1 MDEFNIIE
9 WILNSTEWIFS
20 GIGTTVLSHIV
31 TAVVS
36 AFAGYKV
43 GVRSTVKQ
51 IQKAGKN
58 SKQYQR
64 STLQNSSSNNA
75 KKTTASILTQTQE
88 AGDHSSQKQIGDTN
102 NDG

>member
-1 MDEFNIIE
+1 MIDSEDIK
-9 WILNSTEWIFS
+9 WIFS
-20 GIGTTVLSHIV
+20 GSGTTILSHIV

-75 KKTTASILTQTQE
+75 KTTASMLTQTQE

>member
-1 MDEFNIIE
+1 MIDSEDIK
-9 WILNSTEWIFS
+9 WIFS
-20 GIGTTVLSHIV
+20 GSGTTILSHIV

-64 STLQNSSSNNA
+64 SNLQNSSSNNA
-75 KKTTASILTQTQE
+75 KTTASMLTQTQE

>member
-1 MDEFNIIE
+1 MIDSEDIK
-9 WILNSTEWIFS
+9 WIFS
-20 GIGTTVLSHIV
+20 GSGTTILSHIV

-43 GVRSTVKQ
+43 GFRSTVKQ

-75 KKTTASILTQTQE
+75 KTTASMLTQTQE